1 MAKLVW
7 DNIGDRKYEI
17 GVDHG
22 VIYPQN
28 AAGAYQKGEAWSGL
42 TAVNSSPSG
51 ADANKTYADNIEY
64 LTLRGAEEYGGTIE
78 HLFLPDAALPCD
90 GIRIINGVMV
100 PGQVRLPFGF
110 CYRTLIGNDTQF
122 DDYGYIL
129 HLVWGATMSPSEK
142 QYATKSDTPEPLGL
156 SNEFTCSPVALT
168 TVDPGTGKV
177 LRPCAHLEINST
189 KVTEASLKILEDKLY
204 GTDAGSGTTATD
216 PELPTPDWVLSN
228 IVAITA

>member
-1 MAKLVW
+1 MAKLKW
-7 DNIGDRKYEI
+7 DPIGDRKYEI

-22 VIYPQN
+22 VIYPQD
-28 AAGAYQKGEAWSGL
+28 ATGAYQTGEAWPGL
-42 TAVNSSPSG
+42 TSVNSSPSG

-78 HLFLPDAALPCD
+78 HLWMPDAALPCD
-90 GIRIINGVMV
+90 GIRVINGVMV
-100 PGQVRLPFGF
+100 PSQVRMPFGF

-156 SNEFTCSPVALT
+156 SNEFTCSPATLT
-168 TVDPGTGKV
+168 TVDPTTGKV

-189 KVTEASLKILEDKLY
+189 KVTKESLDALEDKLY
-204 GTDAGSGTTATD
+204 GRDGTGSGQGTD

-228 IVAITA
+228 IVAKT

>member
-1 MAKLVW
+1 MPKIKW
-7 DNIGDRKYEI
+7 DPIGDRKYEI

-22 VIYPQN
+22 VIYPQD
-28 AAGAYQKGEAWSGL
+28 ATGAYQTGEAWPGL
-42 TAVNSSPSG
+42 TSVNSSPSG

-78 HLFLPDAALPCD
+78 HLWMPDAALPCD
-90 GIRIINGVMV
+90 GIRVVNGVMV
-100 PGQVRLPFGF
+100 PSQVRMPFGF

-168 TVDPGTGKV
+168 TVDPVTGKV

-189 KVTEASLKILEDKLY
+189 KVTKESLDALEDMLY
-204 GTDAGSGTTATD
+204 GTDGTGSGTGTD
-216 PELPTPDWVLSN
+216 PQLPTPDWVLSN
-228 IVAITA
+228 IVAKT

>member
-1 MAKLVW
+1 MPKLKW
-7 DNIGDRKYEI
+7 DPIGDRKYEI

-22 VIYPQN
+22 VIYPQD
-28 AAGAYQKGEAWSGL
+28 ATGAYQTGEAWPGL
-42 TAVNSSPSG
+42 TSVNSSPSG

-78 HLFLPDAALPCD
+78 HLWMPDAALPCD
-90 GIRIINGVMV
+90 GIRVINGVMV
-100 PGQVRLPFGF
+100 PSQVRMPFGF

-156 SNEFTCSPVALT
+156 SSEFTCSPVTLT
-168 TVDPGTGKV
+168 TVDPTTGKI

-189 KVTEASLKILEDKLY
+189 KVTAESLQALEDKLY
-204 GTDAGSGTTATD
+204 GTDGTGSGQGTD

-228 IVAITA
+228 IVAKT

>member
-1 MAKLVW
+1 MPKLKW
-7 DNIGDRKYEI
+7 DPIGDRKYEI

-22 VIYPQN
+22 VIYPQD
-28 AAGAYQKGEAWSGL
+28 ATGAYQTGEAWPGL
-42 TAVNSSPSG
+42 TSVNSSPSG

-78 HLFLPDAALPCD
+78 HLWMPDAALPCD
-90 GIRIINGVMV
+90 GIRVINGVMV
-100 PGQVRLPFGF
+100 PSQVRMPFGF

-156 SNEFTCSPVALT
+156 SNEFTCSPVTLT
-168 TVDPGTGKV
+168 TVDPTTGKV

-189 KVTEASLKILEDKLY
+189 KVTKESLDALEDKLY
-204 GTDAGSGTTATD
+204 GTDGTGSGQGTD

-228 IVAITA
+228 IVAKT

>member
-1 MAKLVW
+1 MPKLKW
-7 DNIGDRKYEI
+7 DPIGDRKYEI

-22 VIYPQN
+22 VIYPQD
-28 AAGAYQKGEAWSGL
+28 ATGAYQTGEAWPGL
-42 TAVNSSPSG
+42 TSVNSSPSG

-64 LTLRGAEEYGGTIE
+64 LTLSGAEEYGGTIE
-78 HLFLPDAALPCD
+78 HLWMPDAALPCD
-90 GIRIINGVMV
+90 GIRVINGVMV
-100 PGQVRLPFGF
+100 PSQVRMPFGF

-156 SNEFTCSPVALT
+156 SNEFTCSPVTLT
-168 TVDPGTGKV
+168 TVDPTTGKI

-189 KVTEASLKILEDKLY
+189 KVTKESLDALEDKLY
-204 GTDAGSGTTATD
+204 GTDGTGSGQGTD

-228 IVAITA
+228 IVAKT

>member
-1 MAKLVW
+1 MPKLKW
-7 DNIGDRKYEI
+7 DPIGDRKYEI

-22 VIYPQN
+22 VIYPQD
-28 AAGAYQKGEAWSGL
+28 ATGAYQTGEAWPGL
-42 TAVNSSPSG
+42 TSVNSSPSG

-78 HLFLPDAALPCD
+78 HLWMPDAALPCD
-90 GIRIINGVMV
+90 GIRVINGVMV
-100 PGQVRLPFGF
+100 PSQVRMPFGF

-156 SNEFTCSPVALT
+156 SNEFTCSPVTLT
-168 TVDPGTGKV
+168 TVDPTTGKV

-189 KVTEASLKILEDKLY
+189 KVTKESLDILEDKLY
-204 GTDAGSGTTATD
+204 GTDGTGSGQGTD

-228 IVAITA
+228 IVAKT